1 MNKRLIKADN
11 SEAIE
16 SVVKGVA
23 KDGRKILKELE
34 NFKFKMEQCT
44 NVSAN
49 SDLRDKI
56 HQQYD
61 MVDKV
66 MDGLFS
72 VCYDLENFSL
82 VPQYDVDQIDMSNQ
96 DNPDSDNNN
105 YDLNE
110 EIPADTTPEEEPAEE
125 ETTDENKNEEGSDEG
140 GLDFDLDNEG
150 NKEENGSEEENN
162 SEE

>member
-23 KDGRKILKELE
+23 RDGRKMLKELE

-49 SDLRDKI
+49 SELSDKI

-61 MVDKV
+61 MVDKI

-72 VCYDLENFSL
+72 VCYDLENFNL

-96 DNPDSDNNN
+96 DNPDSNNSDYN
-105 YDLNE
+105 LND
-110 EIPADTTPEEEPAEE
+110 EIPANTMPEEEPVEE
-125 ETTDENKNEEGSDEG
+125 EPTDENEESSDEG
-140 GLDFDLDNEG
+140 GLDFDLDNE
-150 NKEENGSEEENN
+150 NNEEENGSEKENN

>member
-11 SEAIE
+11 SEVIE

-49 SDLRDKI
+49 SELSDKI

-61 MVDKV
+61 MVDKI

-72 VCYDLENFSL
+72 VCYDLENFNL

-96 DNPDSDNNN
+96 DNPDSNNSDYN
-105 YDLNE
+105 LND
-110 EIPADTTPEEEPAEE
+110 EIPANTMPEEEPVEE
-125 ETTDENKNEEGSDEG
+125 EPTDENEESSDEG
-140 GLDFDLDNEG
+140 GLDFDLDNE
-150 NKEENGSEEENN
+150 NNEEENGSEKENN

>member
-49 SDLRDKI
+49 SELSDKI

-61 MVDKV
+61 MVDKI

-72 VCYDLENFSL
+72 VCYDLENFNL

-96 DNPDSDNNN
+96 DNPDSDNSDYNLN
-105 YDLNE
+105 Y
-110 EIPADTTPEEEPAEE
+110 EIPADTMPEKDENTEDTSEEE
-125 ETTDENKNEEGSDEG
+125 NEEGSDEDT
-140 GLDFDLDNEG
+140 DFDLD
-150 NKEENGSEEENN
+150 SENN
-162 SEE
+162 EEKTEEPEPEE

>member
-49 SDLRDKI
+49 SELSDKI

-61 MVDKV
+61 MVDKI

-72 VCYDLENFSL
+72 VCYDLENFNL
-82 VPQYDVDQIDMSNQ
+82 VPQYDVDRKSVV
-96 DNPDSDNNN
+96 
-105 YDLNE
+105 
-110 EIPADTTPEEEPAEE
+110 
-125 ETTDENKNEEGSDEG
+125 
-140 GLDFDLDNEG
+140 
-150 NKEENGSEEENN
+150 
-162 SEE
+162 

>member
-23 KDGRKILKELE
+23 RDGRKILKELE

-49 SDLRDKI
+49 SELSDKI

-61 MVDKV
+61 MVDKI

-72 VCYDLENFSL
+72 VCYDLENFNL

-96 DNPDSDNNN
+96 DNPDSNNSDYN
-105 YDLNE
+105 LND
-110 EIPADTTPEEEPAEE
+110 EIPANTMPEEEPVEE
-125 ETTDENKNEEGSDEG
+125 EPTDENEESWDEG
-140 GLDFDLDNEG
+140 GLDFDLDNE
-150 NKEENGSEEENN
+150 NNEEENGSEKENN

>member
-23 KDGRKILKELE
+23 RDGRKILKELE

-49 SDLRDKI
+49 SELSDKI

-96 DNPDSDNNN
+96 DNPDSDNSDYN
-105 YDLNE
+105 LND
-110 EIPADTTPEEEPAEE
+110 EIPADTTPEEEPVEE
-125 ETTDENKNEEGSDEG
+125 EPTDENEESSDEG
-140 GLDFDLDNEG
+140 GLDFDLDNE
-150 NKEENGSEEENN
+150 NNEEENGSEKENN

>member
-11 SEAIE
+11 YEAIE

-23 KDGRKILKELE
+23 RDGRKILKELE

-49 SDLRDKI
+49 SELSDKI
-56 HQQYD
+56 HLQYD
-61 MVDKV
+61 MVDKI

-72 VCYDLENFSL
+72 VCYDLENFNL

-96 DNPDSDNNN
+96 DNPDSNNSDYN
-105 YDLNE
+105 LND
-110 EIPADTTPEEEPAEE
+110 EIPADTMPEKDENTEDTSEEE
-125 ETTDENKNEEGSDEG
+125 NEEGSDEDT
-140 GLDFDLDNEG
+140 DFDLD
-150 NKEENGSEEENN
+150 SENN
-162 SEE
+162 EEKTEEPEEPEPEE

>member
-23 KDGRKILKELE
+23 RDGRKILKELE

-49 SDLRDKI
+49 SELSDKI

-61 MVDKV
+61 MVDKI

-72 VCYDLENFSL
+72 VCYDLENFNL

-96 DNPDSDNNN
+96 DNPDSNNSDYN
-105 YDLNE
+105 LND
-110 EIPADTTPEEEPAEE
+110 EIPANTMPEEEPVEE
-125 ETTDENKNEEGSDEG
+125 EPTDENEESSDEG
-140 GLDFDLDNEG
+140 GLDFDLDNE
-150 NKEENGSEEENN
+150 NNEEENGSEKENN

>member
-11 SEAIE
+11 PEAIE

-49 SDLRDKI
+49 SELSDKI

-61 MVDKV
+61 MVDKI

-72 VCYDLENFSL
+72 VCYDLENFNL

-96 DNPDSDNNN
+96 DNPDFDNSDYYN
-105 YDLNE
+105 LND
-110 EIPADTTPEEEPAEE
+110 EIPANTMPEKDENTEDTSEEE
-125 ETTDENKNEEGSDEG
+125 NEESSDEDT
-140 GLDFDLDNEG
+140 DFDLD
-150 NKEENGSEEENN
+150 SENN
-162 SEE
+162 EEKTEEPKPEE

>member
-23 KDGRKILKELE
+23 RDGRKILKELE

-49 SDLRDKI
+49 SELSDKI

-61 MVDKV
+61 MVDKI

-72 VCYDLENFSL
+72 VCYDLENFNL

-96 DNPDSDNNN
+96 DNPDSDNSDYN
-105 YDLNE
+105 LND
-110 EIPADTTPEEEPAEE
+110 EIPANTMPEEEPVEE
-125 ETTDENKNEEGSDEG
+125 EPTDENEESSDEG
-140 GLDFDLDNEG
+140 GLDFDLDNE
-150 NKEENGSEEENN
+150 NNEEENGSEKENN

>member
-23 KDGRKILKELE
+23 RDGRKILKELE

-49 SDLRDKI
+49 SELSDKI

-61 MVDKV
+61 MVDKI

-72 VCYDLENFSL
+72 VCYDVENFNL

-96 DNPDSDNNN
+96 DNPDSNNSDYN
-105 YDLNE
+105 LND
-110 EIPADTTPEEEPAEE
+110 EIPANTMPEEEPVEE
-125 ETTDENKNEEGSDEG
+125 EPTDENEESSDEG
-140 GLDFDLDNEG
+140 GLDFDLDNE
-150 NKEENGSEEENN
+150 NNEEENGSEKENN

>member
-23 KDGRKILKELE
+23 RDGRKILKELE

-49 SDLRDKI
+49 SELSDKI

-61 MVDKV
+61 MVDKI

-72 VCYDLENFSL
+72 VCYDLENFNL

-96 DNPDSDNNN
+96 DNPDSDNSDYN
-105 YDLNE
+105 LND
-110 EIPADTTPEEEPAEE
+110 EIPADTTPEEEPVEE
-125 ETTDENKNEEGSDEG
+125 EPTDENEESSDEG
-140 GLDFDLDNEG
+140 GLDFDLDNE
-150 NKEENGSEEENN
+150 NNEEENGSEKENN

>member
-11 SEAIE
+11 YEAIE

-23 KDGRKILKELE
+23 RDGRKILKELE

-49 SDLRDKI
+49 SELSDKI

-61 MVDKV
+61 MVDKI

-72 VCYDLENFSL
+72 VCYDLENFNL

-96 DNPDSDNNN
+96 DNPDSDNSDYN
-105 YDLNE
+105 LND
-110 EIPADTTPEEEPAEE
+110 EIPANTMPEEEPVEE
-125 ETTDENKNEEGSDEG
+125 EPTDENEESSDEG
-140 GLDFDLDNEG
+140 GLDFDLDNE
-150 NKEENGSEEENN
+150 NNEEENGSEKENN

>member
-23 KDGRKILKELE
+23 RDGRKILKELE

-49 SDLRDKI
+49 SELSDKI

-96 DNPDSDNNN
+96 DNPDSNNNNN

-110 EIPADTTPEEEPAEE
+110 EIPADTTPEEEPVEE
-125 ETTDENKNEEGSDEG
+125 EPTDENEESSDEG
-140 GLDFDLDNEG
+140 GLDFDLDNE
-150 NKEENGSEEENN
+150 NNEEENGSEKENN

>member
-49 SDLRDKI
+49 SELSDKI

-61 MVDKV
+61 MVDKI

-72 VCYDLENFSL
+72 VCYDLENFNL

-96 DNPDSDNNN
+96 DNPDSDNSDYN
-105 YDLNE
+105 LND
-110 EIPADTTPEEEPAEE
+110 EIPANTMPEKDENTEDTSEEENEE
-125 ETTDENKNEEGSDEG
+125 NEEGSDEDT
-140 GLDFDLDNEG
+140 DFDLD
-150 NKEENGSEEENN
+150 SENN
-162 SEE
+162 EEKTEEPEPEE

>member
-44 NVSAN
+44 NVSVN
-49 SDLRDKI
+49 SELSDKI

-61 MVDKV
+61 MVDKI

-72 VCYDLENFSL
+72 VCYDLENFNL

-96 DNPDSDNNN
+96 DNPDSNNSGYN
-105 YDLNE
+105 LND
-110 EIPADTTPEEEPAEE
+110 EIPADTMPEKDENTEDTSEEE
-125 ETTDENKNEEGSDEG
+125 NEEGSDEDT
-140 GLDFDLDNEG
+140 DFDLDSKNNEE
-150 NKEENGSEEENN
+150 KTEEPEPEE
-162 SEE
+162 

>member
-23 KDGRKILKELE
+23 RDGRKILKELE

-49 SDLRDKI
+49 SELSDKI

-96 DNPDSDNNN
+96 DNPDSNNSDYN
-105 YDLNE
+105 LND
-110 EIPADTTPEEEPAEE
+110 EIPADTMPEKEPVEEEP
-125 ETTDENKNEEGSDEG
+125 TDENEESSDEG
-140 GLDFDLDNEG
+140 GLDFDLDNE
-150 NKEENGSEEENN
+150 NNEEENGSEKENN

>member
-23 KDGRKILKELE
+23 RDGRKILKELE

-49 SDLRDKI
+49 SELSDKI

-110 EIPADTTPEEEPAEE
+110 EIPADTTPEEKPVEE
-125 ETTDENKNEEGSDEG
+125 EPTDENEESSDEG
-140 GLDFDLDNEG
+140 GLDFDLDNE
-150 NKEENGSEEENN
+150 NNEEENGSEKENN

>member
-23 KDGRKILKELE
+23 RDGRKILKELE

-49 SDLRDKI
+49 SKLSDKI

-61 MVDKV
+61 MVDKI

-72 VCYDLENFSL
+72 VCYDLENFNL

-96 DNPDSDNNN
+96 DNPDSNNNN

-110 EIPADTTPEEEPAEE
+110 EIPADTTPEEEPVEE
-125 ETTDENKNEEGSDEG
+125 EPTDENEESSDEG
-140 GLDFDLDNEG
+140 GLDFDLDNE
-150 NKEENGSEEENN
+150 NNEEENGSEKENN

>member
-49 SDLRDKI
+49 SELSDKI

-61 MVDKV
+61 MVDKI

-72 VCYDLENFSL
+72 VCYDLENFNL

-96 DNPDSDNNN
+96 DNPDSNNSDYN
-105 YDLNE
+105 LND
-110 EIPADTTPEEEPAEE
+110 EIPANTMPEEEPVEE
-125 ETTDENKNEEGSDEG
+125 EPTDENEESSDEDT
-140 GLDFDLDNEG
+140 DFDLD
-150 NKEENGSEEENN
+150 SENN
-162 SEE
+162 EEKTEEPEPEE

>member
-23 KDGRKILKELE
+23 RDGRKILKELE

-49 SDLRDKI
+49 SELSDKI

-61 MVDKV
+61 MVDKI

-72 VCYDLENFSL
+72 VCYDLENFNL

-96 DNPDSDNNN
+96 DNPDSNNSDYN
-105 YDLNE
+105 LND
-110 EIPADTTPEEEPAEE
+110 EIPANTMPEEEPVEE
-125 ETTDENKNEEGSDEG
+125 EPTDENEESSDEG
-140 GLDFDLDNEG
+140 GLDFDLDNEN
-150 NKEENGSEEENN
+150 NKEENGSEKENN

>member
-23 KDGRKILKELE
+23 RDGRKILKELE

-49 SDLRDKI
+49 SELSDKI

-61 MVDKV
+61 MVDKI

-96 DNPDSDNNN
+96 DNPDSNNSDYN
-105 YDLNE
+105 LND
-110 EIPADTTPEEEPAEE
+110 EIPADTMPEKEPVEEEP
-125 ETTDENKNEEGSDEG
+125 TDENEESSDEG
-140 GLDFDLDNEG
+140 GLDFDLDNE
-150 NKEENGSEEENN
+150 NNEEENGSEKENN

>member
-23 KDGRKILKELE
+23 RDGRKILKELE

-49 SDLRDKI
+49 SELSDKI

-61 MVDKV
+61 MVDKI

-72 VCYDLENFSL
+72 VCYDLENFNL

-96 DNPDSDNNN
+96 DNPDSNNSDYN
-105 YDLNE
+105 LND
-110 EIPADTTPEEEPAEE
+110 EIPADTTPEEEPVEE
-125 ETTDENKNEEGSDEG
+125 EPTDENEESSDEG
-140 GLDFDLDNEG
+140 GLDFDLDNE
-150 NKEENGSEEENN
+150 NNEEENGSEKENN

>member
-11 SEAIE
+11 YEAIE

-23 KDGRKILKELE
+23 RDGRKILKELE

-49 SDLRDKI
+49 SELSDKI

-61 MVDKV
+61 MVDKI

-72 VCYDLENFSL
+72 VCYDLENFNL

-96 DNPDSDNNN
+96 DNPDSNNSDYN
-105 YDLNE
+105 LND
-110 EIPADTTPEEEPAEE
+110 EIPADTMPEKDENTEDTSEEE
-125 ETTDENKNEEGSDEG
+125 NEEGSDEDT
-140 GLDFDLDNEG
+140 DFDLD
-150 NKEENGSEEENN
+150 SENN
-162 SEE
+162 EEKTEEPEEPEPEE

>member
-49 SDLRDKI
+49 SELSDKI

-61 MVDKV
+61 MVDKI

-72 VCYDLENFSL
+72 VCYDLENFNL

-96 DNPDSDNNN
+96 DNPDSNNSDYN
-105 YDLNE
+105 LND
-110 EIPADTTPEEEPAEE
+110 EIPANTMPEEEPVEE
-125 ETTDENKNEEGSDEG
+125 EPTDENEESSDEG
-140 GLDFDLDNEG
+140 GLDFDLDNE
-150 NKEENGSEEENN
+150 NNEEENGSEKENN

>member
-49 SDLRDKI
+49 SELSDKI

-61 MVDKV
+61 MVDKI

-72 VCYDLENFSL
+72 VCYDLENFNL

-96 DNPDSDNNN
+96 DNPDSNNSDYN
-105 YDLNE
+105 LND
-110 EIPADTTPEEEPAEE
+110 EIPADTTPEEEPVEE
-125 ETTDENKNEEGSDEG
+125 EPTDENEESSDEG
-140 GLDFDLDNEG
+140 GLDFDLDNE
-150 NKEENGSEEENN
+150 NNEEENGSEKENN

>member
-11 SEAIE
+11 SETIE

-49 SDLRDKI
+49 SELSDKI

-61 MVDKV
+61 MVDKI

-72 VCYDLENFSL
+72 VCYDLENFNL

-96 DNPDSDNNN
+96 DNPDSDNSDYN
-105 YDLNE
+105 LND
-110 EIPADTTPEEEPAEE
+110 EIPANTMPEEEPVEE
-125 ETTDENKNEEGSDEG
+125 EPTDENEESSDEG
-140 GLDFDLDNEG
+140 GLDFDLDNE
-150 NKEENGSEEENN
+150 NNEEENGSEKENN

>member
-49 SDLRDKI
+49 SELSDKI

-61 MVDKV
+61 MVDKI

-72 VCYDLENFSL
+72 VCYDLENFNL

-96 DNPDSDNNN
+96 DNPDSDNSDYN
-105 YDLNE
+105 LND
-110 EIPADTTPEEEPAEE
+110 EIPANTMPEEEPVEE
-125 ETTDENKNEEGSDEG
+125 EPTDENEESSDEG
-140 GLDFDLDNEG
+140 GLDFDLDNE
-150 NKEENGSEEENN
+150 NNEEENGSEKENN